1 MRSCYSGAMA
11 TAPVWRH
18 CSRCKQGIACGAT
31 YLVCTVSTCNRAR
44 TGLVFCS
51 MDCWDAHVPLARH
64 REAGAEE
71 RVAPATP
78 DAPADKPKP
87 ARKTGRRRIAP
98 VKRRDP
104 SLPKETLV
112 VSKALKAYIKAASGL
127 RTSDAVMD
135 LLSEKL
141 RDMCDRAIDRA
152 EQDERKTVLDRDF
165 LPK

>member
-1 MRSCYSGAMA
+1 MA

-18 CSRCKQGIACGAT
+18 CSRCKQEIACGST
-31 YLVCTVSTCNRAR
+31 YLVCSVSTCNRAR
-44 TGLVFCS
+44 NGLVFCG

-64 REAGAEE
+64 REAAAEE
-71 RVAPATP
+71 RKAPATP
-78 DAPADKPKP
+78 EAAVAQSKPQ
-87 ARKTGRRRIAP
+87 RKTGKRRIAP

-104 SLPKETLV
+104 SLPRETLV

-135 LLSEKL
+135 VLSEKL

-152 EQDERKTVLDRDF
+152 QQDERKTVLDRDF